1 MHYIAPFLAAC
12 VTGVSVVGAVP
23 LIAVKLLLGLQAG
36 FPNILNTPPVALV
49 ATLVA
54 YFVLVLIPQAVTC
67 AQQRFCNGYK
77 VVPVPIWITTG
88 AEIVVVSGML
98 CATTIQYFSPLL

>member
-12 VTGVSVVGAVP
+12 VTGASVVGAVP

-54 YFVLVLIPQAVTC
+54 YFVLVIPQAVTC
-67 AQQRFCNGYK
+67 AQQRFSSGYK
-77 VVPVPIWITTG
+77 VVPVPI
-88 AEIVVVSGML
+88 
-98 CATTIQYFSPLL
+98 

>member
-1 MHYIAPFLAAC
+1 MHYSAPFLTAC
-12 VTGVSVVGAVP
+12 VTGVSAAGAVP

-67 AQQRFCNGYK
+67 AQQRFSSGYK
-77 VVPVPIWITTG
+77 VVPVPI
-88 AEIVVVSGML
+88 
-98 CATTIQYFSPLL
+98 